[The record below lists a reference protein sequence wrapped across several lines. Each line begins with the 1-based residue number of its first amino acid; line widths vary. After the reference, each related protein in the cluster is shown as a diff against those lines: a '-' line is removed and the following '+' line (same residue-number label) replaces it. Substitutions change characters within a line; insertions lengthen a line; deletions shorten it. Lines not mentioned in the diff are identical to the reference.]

1 MLLIK
6 GGLAIGPDGVAP
18 RDVLIDGETFV
29 AVDERIDPPTGTD
42 VLDAGGA
49 YVIPGGIDPHTHL
62 DLPVGAVR
70 SADDFASGTVAAA
83 CGGTTCVV
91 DFAGAGRESPV
102 EALEAWHEKAGGSA
116 TIDYG
121 FHLTVTSV
129 PEAPDQALALF
140 RSFVEAGVTSVKL
153 YLAYPDR
160 LMVDAATLGRA
171 FRAAREAG
179 VLVCVHAEDGSDAER
194 RTAAVLAEGETS
206 PAGHP
211 RARPPEVEAA
221 AIRTAADL
229 AGAEGAA
236 VYVVHLS
243 GAVGLAEVRAARDR
257 GVAVLA
263 ETCPQYLFLTDE
275 TLGGAPEDA
284 IDFMCTPPLRADA
297 DREALW
303 GALADG
309 SLQAVSTDHCPFTRA
324 DRRRGTGGEGVEN
337 FTQVPGGLP
346 GTRDEGAPPVSG
358 RPRRQAEPRTMG
370 GADRRRARAAVRTVA
385 PQGFARTGS
394 RRRRRPVRPGGR
406 ALARRERAAHAH
418 RPQPVR
424 GPPDPRLARRDDQP
438 RDDRR
443 ARRRAGRGGAGA
455 RSLCSSPDVPVASSL
470 VTRRRCGSAPLT
482 VAAVPSL
489 DSVRA

>member
-1 MLLIK
+1 MLLIR
-6 GGLAIGPDGVAP
+6 GGLAIGPDGVGP
-18 RDVLIDGETFV
+18 LDVLIDGETIA
-29 AVDERIDPPTGTD
+29 AVDERIDPPASAD

-49 YVIPGGIDPHTHL
+49 LVIPGGIDPHTHL

-91 DFAGAGRESPV
+91 DFAGAGRGSTE
-102 EALEAWHEKAGGSA
+102 EALATWHGKAAGRA

-129 PEAPDQALALF
+129 PEAPDRALVLF

-171 FRAAREAG
+171 LRAAREAG
-179 VLVCVHAEDGSDAER
+179 VLVCVHAEDGRDAER

-229 AGAEGAA
+229 AAAVDAA
-236 VYVVHLS
+236 VYIVHLS
-243 GAVGLAEVRAARDR
+243 CAAGLAEVRAARDR
-257 GVAVLA
+257 GVEVLA

-275 TLGGAPEDA
+275 VLRGAPDDA
-284 IDFMCTPPLRADA
+284 IDFMCTPPLRTDA

-309 SLQAVSTDHCPFTRA
+309 GLQAVSTDHCPFTRA
-324 DRRRGTGGEGVEN
+324 DRRRGTGGGGVED

-346 GTRDEGAPPVSG
+346 GLETRVPLLYQGVREGRLSLERWVELIAAAPARLFGLSHRKGSLTPGLDADVVVFDPEAEHALDASALHMRTDHSPYAGRRIRGWPAVTISRGTIVARDGEPVDV
-358 RPRRQAEPRTMG
+358 Q
-370 GADRRRARAAVRTVA
+370 
-385 PQGFARTGS
+385 
-394 RRRRRPVRPGGR
+394 
-406 ALARRERAAHAH
+406 
-418 RPQPVR
+418 
-424 GPPDPRLARRDDQP
+424 
-438 RDDRR
+438 
-443 ARRRAGRGGAGA
+443 AGRG
-455 RSLCSSPDVPVASSL
+455 RYVP
-470 VTRRRCGSAPLT
+470 RRPY
-482 VAAVPSL
+482 
-489 DSVRA
+489 RA

>member
-18 RDVLIDGETFV
+18 RDVLIDGETFA

-91 DFAGAGRESPV
+91 DFAGAGRESPE
-102 EALEAWHEKAGGSA
+102 EALEIWHARAGVSA

-160 LMVDAATLGRA
+160 LMVDAGTLGRA
-171 FRAAREAG
+171 FRAAREAR
-179 VLVCVHAEDGSDAER
+179 VLVCVHAEDGSEAER

-275 TLGGAPEDA
+275 ALRGAPDDA
-284 IDFMCTPPLRADA
+284 IDFMCTPPLRTDA

-303 GALADG
+303 EAVADG

-324 DRRRGTGGEGVEN
+324 DRRRGTGGGGVRD

-346 GTRDEGAPPVSG
+346 GIETRVPLLYQGVRDGRLSLERWVELIAGAPARLFGLSHRKGALEPGLDADVVLFDPEAEHSLDASALHMRTDHSPYEGRRVRGWPAVTISRGTIVARDGEPVEVEPG
-358 RPRRQAEPRTMG
+358 RGRYVPRRTFRMPR
-370 GADRRRARAAVRTVA
+370 
-385 PQGFARTGS
+385 
-394 RRRRRPVRPGGR
+394 
-406 ALARRERAAHAH
+406 
-418 RPQPVR
+418 
-424 GPPDPRLARRDDQP
+424 
-438 RDDRR
+438 
-443 ARRRAGRGGAGA
+443 
-455 RSLCSSPDVPVASSL
+455 RS
-470 VTRRRCGSAPLT
+470 
-482 VAAVPSL
+482 
-489 DSVRA
+489 

>member
-1 MLLIK
+1 MLLIR
-6 GGLAIGPDGVAP
+6 GGLAIGPDGAEP
-18 RDVLIDGETFV
+18 RDVLIDGETIA
-29 AVDERIDPPTGTD
+29 AVDEGIVPPAGAD
-42 VLDAGGA
+42 VVDAGGT

-91 DFAGAGRESPV
+91 DFAGAGRESPE
-102 EALEAWHEKAGGSA
+102 EALQTWHEKAGGRA

-129 PEAPDQALALF
+129 PEAPDHALALF
-140 RSFVEAGVTSVKL
+140 RSFIEAGVTSVKL

-171 FRAAREAG
+171 LRAAPETG
-179 VLVCVHAEDGSDAER
+179 VLVCVHAEDGLEAER
-194 RTAAVLAEGETS
+194 RTAAVLARGETS

-211 RARPPEVEAA
+211 RARPAEVEAA

-229 AGAEGAA
+229 AGAADAA

-243 GAVGLAEVRAARDR
+243 SAAGLAEVRAARDR

-275 TLGGAPEDA
+275 ALRGAPDDA
-284 IDFMCTPPLRADA
+284 IDFMCTPPLRTDA
-297 DREALW
+297 DRDALW

-309 SLQAVSTDHCPFTRA
+309 GLQAVSTDHCPFTRA

-346 GTRDEGAPPVSG
+346 GLETRVPLLYQGVRDGRLSLERWVELIAAAPARLFGLSHRKG
-358 RPRRQAEPRTMG
+358 SLEPGLDADVVLFDPEAQHSLDASALHMRT
-370 GADRRRARAAVRTVA
+370 DHS
-385 PQGFARTGS
+385 PY
-394 RRRRRPVRPGGR
+394 
-406 ALARRERAAHAH
+406 
-418 RPQPVR
+418 
-424 GPPDPRLARRDDQP
+424 
-438 RDDRR
+438 
-443 ARRRAGRGGAGA
+443 ARRRIRGWPAVTISRGTIVARDGEPVEGEAGRG
-455 RSLCSSPDVPVASSL
+455 RYVP
-470 VTRRRCGSAPLT
+470 RRTFHA
-482 VAAVPSL
+482 
-489 DSVRA
+489 

>member
-18 RDVLIDGETFV
+18 RDVLIDGETIV

-129 PEAPDQALALF
+129 PEAPDQALTLF

-171 FRAAREAG
+171 FRAASEAG

-284 IDFMCTPPLRADA
+284 IDFMCTPPLRTDA

-309 SLQAVSTDHCPFTRA
+309 EPA
-324 DRRRGTGGEGVEN
+324 
-337 FTQVPGGLP
+337 GGLDRSLP
-346 GTRDEGAPPVSG
+346 VHARGPAPRHGWRGCRELHAGPRRTAGTRDEGAPPVSG

-385 PQGFARTGS
+385 PQGCRSSPAWTPTSSCSTRRQSTRSTRARCTCAPTTART
-394 RRRRRPVRPGGR
+394 
-406 ALARRERAAHAH
+406 RAAGSAA
-418 RPQPVR
+418 
-424 GPPDPRLARRDDQP
+424 GPP
-438 RDDRR
+438 
-443 ARRRAGRGGAGA
+443 
-455 RSLCSSPDVPVASSL
+455 
-470 VTRRRCGSAPLT
+470 
-482 VAAVPSL
+482 
-489 DSVRA
+489 

>member
-1 MLLIK
+1 MPARMICRSSWGATTVLLIK

-18 RDVLIDGETFV
+18 RDVLIDGETIA
-29 AVDERIDPPTGTD
+29 AVDERIDPPAGTD

-70 SADDFASGTVAAA
+70 SADDFASGTRAAA

-91 DFAGAGRESPV
+91 DFAGAGRESPE
-102 EALEAWHEKAGGSA
+102 EALETWHEKAGGSA

-275 TLGGAPEDA
+275 ALRGAPDDA
-284 IDFMCTPPLRADA
+284 IDFMCTPPLRTDA

-309 SLQAVSTDHCPFTRA
+309 GLQAVSTDHCPFTRA
-324 DRRRGTGGEGVEN
+324 DRRRGTGGGGVED
-337 FTQVPGGLP
+337 FTQVPGGLA
-346 GTRDEGAPPVSG
+346 GIETRVPLLYQGVRDGRLSLERWVELIAAAP
-358 RPRRQAEPRTMG
+358 
-370 GADRRRARAAVRTVA
+370 ARLFGLSHRK
-385 PQGFARTGS
+385 GCARTGPG
-394 RRRRRPVRPGGR
+394 RRRRPVRPGGR

-443 ARRRAGRGGAGA
+443 ARRRAGRGGAWSG
-455 RSLCSSPDVPVASSL
+455 SLCSSPDVPDA
-470 VTRRRCGSAPLT
+470 
-482 VAAVPSL
+482 
-489 DSVRA
+489 